1 MNANTPSRPESAGR
15 LDLAHYELEVSTY
28 DRAAS
33 LLLAL
38 LILVGI
44 TVIGLLIV
52 FFTSR
57 IFARP
62 RAVPVT
68 LARVA
73 GEGGGPA
80 LDMSRQLEPPGVDE
94 FPDVIEPQLQQKLTA
109 VENALSE
116 NLALLDEQALEAEVL
131 AGTGTGKGD
140 SRRPGDVGDGVVEKV
155 PRAERWEI
163 RFEASSLASYARQ
176 LDYFGI
182 ELATLGSD
190 NQVHYAF
197 NLSQPAPQRRTG
209 DPASEERMYMIWRR
223 GPLMAADRELLKRA
237 GIAVPG
243 QNLLQFYPLETEQ
256 RLASLEMQ
264 AAGDRSVN
272 DIRKTVF
279 GVQQQGDQF
288 EFHVTDQKYF

>member
-1 MNANTPSRPESAGR
+1 MNSRRPSLQEPAGH
-15 LDLAHYELEVSTY
+15 LNLARYELRVSAY

-33 LLLAL
+33 LLVAL

-57 IFARP
+57 MFARP

-80 LDMSRQLEPPGVDE
+80 LDMSRQLEPPGVEE

-116 NLALLDEQALEAEVL
+116 NLALLDEQALEAEIL
-131 AGTGTGKGD
+131 AGTGSGKGD
-140 SRRPGDVGDGVVEKV
+140 ARRPGQGGDGVVEKV

-163 RFEASSLASYARQ
+163 RFEPSSLDEYARQ
-176 LDYFGI
+176 LDFFGI
-182 ELATLGSD
+182 ELATFGGD
-190 NQVHYAF
+190 NQVHYAL
-197 NLSQPAPQRRTG
+197 NVSEPTPDRRTG

-237 GIAVPG
+237 GIPVRG
-243 QNLLQFYPLETEQ
+243 RNLLQFYPAETEQ
-256 RLASLEMQ
+256 RLATLELQ
-264 AAGDRSVN
+264 AAGNRSIN

-279 GVQQQGDQF
+279 GVQQRGDQF
-288 EFHVTDQKYF
+288 EFHVIEQKYF